1 MGKLIDLADE
11 EIVNPIDSA
20 LPAHEKIKALQ
31 ALSKENE
38 PVIQKLLRDIDS
50 KYGTESK
57 TSHKEPQAIADK
69 ANRQSIKDVKPWHD
83 VEHIRDSFR
92 FKTVLKDLEDLP
104 KIAEQLKEANI
115 EVIKTDTEK
124 VLEPGPWGW
133 RIAVFDL
140 QMPNGQLV
148 EYYLPVEEMEQAKKD
163 GNHDLFEKWRNVDT
177 EQLSDSQQQQYEN
190 ALEQSNDKYDTAWQT
205 YIDRTKQKPERIRE
219 VLEKAE
225 KVFEKP
231 KEKNI
236 DKPPQEKKPS
246 KLIQRLKEQK
256 MRSREDDLTR

>member
-11 EIVNPIDSA
+11 EIVNPIDPS

-31 ALSKENE
+31 VLSRENE
-38 PVIQKLLRDIDS
+38 PSIQKLLSDIDS
-50 KYGTESK
+50 RYGTESK

-104 KIAEQLKEANI
+104 KIAEQIKEANI

-140 QMPNGQLV
+140 RMPNGQLV

-163 GNHDLFEKWRNVDT
+163 GNHDLFEKWRNVDA
-177 EQLSDSQQQQYEN
+177 EQLSDSEQEQYEN
-190 ALEQSNDKYDTAWQT
+190 ALEQSNDKYDSAWQT
-205 YIDRTKQKPERIRE
+205 YMDRTKQRPERVKE
-219 VLEKAE
+219 VLEKTERA
-225 KVFEKP
+225 FEKP
-231 KEKNI
+231 K
-236 DKPPQEKKPS
+236 DKPVDKSPQQKKPS

-256 MRSREDDLTR
+256 TRSKEDDLLR

>member
-11 EIVNPIDSA
+11 EIVNPIDPA
-20 LPAHEKIKALQ
+20 LPEDEKIKALQ
-31 ALSKENE
+31 AFSRENE
-38 PVIQKLLRDIDS
+38 PAIQALLNNIDS

-57 TSHKEPQAIADK
+57 TSHKEPQAISDK
-69 ANRQSIKDVKPWHD
+69 ANRQSIKDIKPWHD

-104 KIAEQLKEANI
+104 KIAEQIREADI

-133 RIAVFDL
+133 RIVVFDL
-140 QMPNGQLV
+140 RMPNGQLV
-148 EYYLPVEEMEQAKKD
+148 EYYLPVEEMELAKKD

-177 EQLSDSQQQQYEN
+177 EQLSDSQQEQYQN
-190 ALEQSNDKYDTAWQT
+190 ALEQSSDKYDAAWQQ
-205 YIDRTKQKPERIRE
+205 YLDRSKQRPERIKE
-219 VLEKAE
+219 VLDKTE

-231 KEKNI
+231 KGKDIEK
-236 DKPPQEKKPS
+236 PAPQRKPS

-256 MRSREDDLTR
+256 TRSREDDLTR